1 MNYTTNMLRKE
12 RIFLDSCIIIG
23 LFSGDDD
30 AEKIL
35 GGIINQS
42 LCINEVVFSKVVYKS
57 MVLKFLENE
66 EKYSLKKLKRK
77 IDSYVY
83 LYGEFSEFTD
93 EFEIDFLIITEEV
106 VEIASSLASKYNLL
120 PNDSLIAATCKHH
133 GINKIATFDPDF
145 DRVEFLAVVTPE

>member
-1 MNYTTNMLRKE
+1 MNYTINMLRKE
-12 RIFLDSCIIIG
+12 RIFLDSSIIIG

-42 LCINEVVFSKVVYKS
+42 LCINEVVFSEVVYKS
-57 MVLKFLENE
+57 VVLKFLENE

-77 IDSYVY
+77 IDSYIY
-83 LYGEFSEFTD
+83 LYGELSEFTD
-93 EFEIDFLIITEEV
+93 EFEIDFLIITKEV

-120 PNDSLIAATCKHH
+120 PNDALIAATCKHH